1 MGLVDVKEM
10 RKAAEVMGLKEANPT
25 VYATVVELSK
35 RPPSGYEPLLL
46 VDFEQFK
53 ETLLNNLGNTQTQEG
68 VQRIFELFTTE
79 QDPRNITLQ
88 SLRAVAKELDK
99 RMSSEDLSEMLQR
112 AASNGENITFEDF
125 YAIMR

>member
-1 MGLVDVKEM
+1 M
-10 RKAAEVMGLKEANPT
+10 
-25 VYATVVELSK
+25 
-35 RPPSGYEPLLL
+35 LL

-53 ETLLNNLGNTQTQEG
+53 ETLLNNLGNTQTTEG
-68 VQRIFELFTTE
+68 VHRIFELFTTDA
-79 QDPRNITLQ
+79 DPKNITLQ

-99 RMSSEDLSEMLQR
+99 KMSSEDLSEMLQR